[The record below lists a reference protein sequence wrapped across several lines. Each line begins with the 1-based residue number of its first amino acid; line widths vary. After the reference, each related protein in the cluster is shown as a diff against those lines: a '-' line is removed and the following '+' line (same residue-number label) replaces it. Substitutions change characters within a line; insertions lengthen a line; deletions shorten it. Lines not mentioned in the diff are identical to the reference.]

1 MDEYRGA
8 RAELSLPHRR
18 MRLPENDVCVYRELS
33 STNRVAGEMA
43 AAGAPAGTIVLS
55 AFQSAG
61 VGRLR
66 RAWLAPPGRSL
77 LLSVILRPRIETQ
90 LVAHL
95 TLLAGAALAEAIR
108 EETGLAAGLKWPND
122 VLMRGRKVSGILA
135 QGSLRG
141 DAIDY
146 VILGVGLN
154 VNQTEAEL
162 PPDCRGIATSLRIER
177 GGRVSRAA
185 MLRRFISRWNAHLL
199 AFSEGGRPYLREKW
213 TENNLTLGREVSV
226 RGADGELRGTA
237 VDLSERGGL
246 IVRFPD
252 GSSRE
257 FLAEDLSLGR
267 EHYRELSASGETI
280 AGSESP

>member
-1 MDEYRGA
+1 MTGQDDA
-8 RAELSLPHRR
+8 RAERAPAHK
-18 MRLPENDVCVYRELS
+18 RLRLAQSDVYVYREVS
-33 STNRVAGEMA
+33 STNLVAARMA
-43 AAGAPAGTIVLS
+43 ADGAPAGTIVAS

-66 RAWLAPPGRSL
+66 RAWISPRGRSL
-77 LLSVILRPRIETQ
+77 LFSVILRPRIETR
-90 LVAHL
+90 LVPHL
-95 TLLAGAALAEAIR
+95 TLLCAVALAEAIR
-108 EETGLAAGLKWPND
+108 AETGREAGVKWPND

-135 QGSLRG
+135 QAAARG
-141 DAIDY
+141 ETVDC

-154 VNQTEAEL
+154 VNQTKEEL
-162 PPDCRGIATSLRIER
+162 PPDCRETSVSLRMER

-185 MLRRFISRWNAHLL
+185 MLRRFMACWNAHLE
-199 AFSEGGRPYLREKW
+199 AFLSGGYPYLREKW
-213 TENNLTLGREVSV
+213 TENNVTLGREVV
-226 RGADGELRGTA
+226 IGGEDGPLRGLA

-267 EHYRELSASGETI
+267 EHYGDLARDVKR
-280 AGSESP
+280 